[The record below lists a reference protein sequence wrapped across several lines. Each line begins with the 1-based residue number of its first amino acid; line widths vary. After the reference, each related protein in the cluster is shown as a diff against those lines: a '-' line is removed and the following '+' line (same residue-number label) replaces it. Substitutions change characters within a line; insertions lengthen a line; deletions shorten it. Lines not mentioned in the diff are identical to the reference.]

1 VPLREHLRGHDVRTA
16 FDLGW
21 SQLSNGELLARAE
34 KEFDVLVTTDRNLQH
49 QQNLSGRRLAI
60 LVLPTTNWL
69 RLQAMATLGLWRS
82 FSRYRRAAIAN
93 SRFSSTTGT
102 VHVWKI
108 GTVPIYRKSGTVPIF
123 RSPQIWYF
131 SR

>member
-1 VPLREHLRGHDVRTA
+1 VRVLFDQGVPVPLREHLRGHDVRTA

-69 RLQAMATLGLWRS
+69 RLQAMATRIVAELQSLPPGS
-82 FSRYRRAAIAN
+82 YRELAL
-93 SRFSSTTGT
+93 
-102 VHVWKI
+102 
-108 GTVPIYRKSGTVPIF
+108 
-123 RSPQIWYF
+123 Q
-131 SR
+131 